1 VEEQVLKAKKCILL
15 CKQSSMTNTLLLRTK
30 HFRFIFLFVF
40 LCSYFADAQLQPAP
54 ADSFLNFINA
64 NRTRASLYITRNDS
78 VIARLNENKLMPLAS
93 TVKIL
98 IAIEFAQQSTHEM
111 INENSYVKLEDLE
124 KYYIPNTDGGAHP
137 AWLEYAKAHNEIKDG
152 AVKLVDVAR
161 GMMMFSSN
169 ANADYLMDLLGFDN
183 VKDNITLFKLK
194 QHTAIYPLAGSMF
207 IYQVPGKS
215 TEDKL
220 IKELSKYS
228 EKKYSMEAY
237 YNHKDLKE
245 DSSFKSTFKPEQ
257 FSMKLQKM
265 WSDKLPA
272 STTKEYVDVVQAL
285 NKREVLDEDVFF
297 TVGEVLEFAME
308 NKAFQKVFKHY
319 GVKGGSTSFVLTHV
333 VYFTMKDGTRMES
346 AIFFN
351 DLMPTEE
358 KQLEQWL
365 DPFEAQ
371 LFFDP
376 LFRNKVKF

>member
-1 VEEQVLKAKKCILL
+1 
-15 CKQSSMTNTLLLRTK
+15 
-30 HFRFIFLFVF
+30 
-40 LCSYFADAQLQPAP
+40 
-54 ADSFLNFINA
+54 
-64 NRTRASLYITRNDS
+64 
-78 VIARLNENKLMPLAS
+78 
-93 TVKIL
+93 
-98 IAIEFAQQSTHEM
+98 M
-111 INENSYVKLEDLE
+111 INENSYVKLEELE
-124 KYYIPNTDGGAHP
+124 KYYIPDTDGGAHP

-152 AVKLVDVAR
+152 TVKLVDVAR

-183 VKDNITLFKLK
+183 VKDNIALFKLK

-207 IYQVPGKS
+207 IYQVPKKS

-228 EKKYSMEAY
+228 DKKYSMEAY
-237 YNHKDLKE
+237 YNHQDLKE

-257 FSMKLQKM
+257 FSMKLQKI
-265 WSDKLPA
+265 WSDHLPA
-272 STTKEYVDVVQAL
+272 STTKEYVEIVQAL
-285 NKREVLDEDVFF
+285 NKREVLADDVFF
-297 TVGEVLEFAME
+297 TIGEVLEFAME

-333 VYFTMKDGTRMES
+333 VYFTMNDGTRMES

-351 DLMPTEE
+351 ELTPAEE
-358 KQLEQWL
+358 KQLEKWL

-376 LFRNKVKF
+376 AFRNKVKF

>member
-1 VEEQVLKAKKCILL
+1 MVKIIFIGTRLSGL
-15 CKQSSMTNTLLLRTK
+15 
-30 HFRFIFLFVF
+30 IFLFVLLF
-40 LCSYFADAQLQPAP
+40 SYCAEAQLKPAL
-54 ADSFLNFINA
+54 ADSFFNFINA
-64 NRTRASLYITRNDS
+64 NRARASVYITRNDT

-93 TVKIL
+93 TVKIM

-111 INENSYVKLEDLE
+111 INENSYVKLQELD

-137 AWLEYAKAHNEIKDG
+137 AWLKYAEANNEIKGG

-169 ANADYLMDLLGFDN
+169 ANTDYLMDLLGFDN
-183 VKDNITLFKLK
+183 VKDNIALFNLK

-207 IYQVPGKS
+207 IYQLPKKWS
-215 TEDKL
+215 EDKL
-220 IKELSKYS
+220 IKALGKYTD
-228 EKKYSMEAY
+228 KQYSLEAY

-245 DSSFKSTFKPEQ
+245 DSSFKETFRPEQ

-265 WSDKLPA
+265 WSDHLPS
-272 STTKEYVDVVQAL
+272 STTKEYVEVIQAL
-285 NKREVLDEDVFF
+285 NKREVLDEDAFF

-308 NKAFQKVFKHY
+308 NKAFQNVFKHY
-319 GVKGGSTSFVLTHV
+319 GVKGGSTAFVLTHV
-333 VYFTMKDGTRMES
+333 VYFTMKDGTRMEL
-346 AIFFN
+346 AVFFN
-351 DLMPTEE
+351 NLTPAEE

-376 LFRNKVKF
+376 VFRSKVKF